1 VLLGAGYRG
10 NSSVVDGE
18 LADSVGIVRGAFET
32 VQAEVGAETLVDLSS
47 FTKNVLLALGV
58 VCAMMAAL
66 IVAALSR
73 HLN

>member
-1 VLLGAGYRG
+1 MAQA
-10 NSSVVDGE
+10 E
-18 LADSVGIVRGAFET
+18 LARTYCVDASTIFGS
-32 VQAEVGAETLVDLSS
+32 AETLVDLSS